1 MKLEIIAHAP
11 RMTIVLAGRLNADT
25 APSLEAVLDQQLQEI
40 TELVFDVDGLEY
52 VSSVGLRVFLL
63 AQQKMKAAHGTLLL
77 KNVGQPIA
85 EILEVTGLERI
96 LHFERKHRELSMEGL
111 KMIAKGANGECYK
124 VDEETVVKLY
134 FDFVDKGCAEREKA
148 LATKAFV
155 AGVPTALSFDVVQ
168 CGTRTGVM
176 YEMLKAD
183 TLALYMEK
191 NLERLNDVVAMYVRF
206 CKQIHAIAGDTNNF
220 PDAVTLA
227 CGYVDACEFFND
239 RQRAFLKERLMR
251 TERPGT
257 LIHWDLHPGNI
268 MMQGDSLCLID
279 MGDMA
284 VGTPYFDLG
293 QIKQVLHYYA
303 GLGLCHKFI
312 GLGDAN
318 AMRVWQMF
326 VAGYFD
332 NPEPDALKA
341 IEADIDFYRAIKNVY
356 LYLCS
361 SGGETMRARRK
372 DFIFQML
379 PKEFADLK

>member
-1 MKLEIIAHAP
+1 MKLETIVHAP
-11 RMTIVLAGRLNADT
+11 RMTITLAGQLDVNA
-25 APSLEAVLDQQLQEI
+25 APALEAVLDQQLHNI
-40 TELVFDVDGLEY
+40 TELVLDVDGLDH
-52 VSSVGLRVFLL
+52 VSSVGLRVFLH
-63 AQQKMKAAHGTLLL
+63 AQQKMKAAHGSLLM

-85 EILEVTGLERI
+85 DILEVTGLDRI
-96 LHFERKHRELSMEGL
+96 LHFERKHRQLSVAGL
-111 KMIAKGANGECYK
+111 QMIAKGANGECYK

-134 FDFVDKGCAEREKA
+134 FDFVDKECAEREKEI
-148 LATKAFV
+148 ATEAFV

-168 CGTRTGVM
+168 CGTRMGVM

-191 NLERLNDVVAMYVRF
+191 NVERLDEVVAMYVRF
-206 CKQIHAIAGDTNNF
+206 CKQIHAIPSDTSSF

-227 CGYVDACEFFND
+227 CGYVDACDFFND
-239 RQRAFLKERLMR
+239 RQRTFLKERLMR
-251 TERPGT
+251 TERHGT

-293 QIKQVLHYYA
+293 QIKHVLHYCA
-303 GLGLCHKFI
+303 GLGLCHKFT
-312 GLGDAN
+312 GLGDTN

-332 NPEPDALKA
+332 NPNPDALKV
-341 IEADIDFYRAIKNVY
+341 IEADIDFYRSIKNVY
-356 LYLCS
+356 LYLCG

-372 DFIFQML
+372 DFIFQTL
-379 PKEFADLK
+379 PKEFAELR

>member
-1 MKLEIIAHAP
+1 MKLEILVHAQ
-11 RMTIVLAGRLNADT
+11 RMTITLAGQLDVNA
-25 APSLEAVLDQQLQEI
+25 APALEAVLDKQLQNI
-40 TELVFDVDGLEY
+40 TELVLDVDGLEY
-52 VSSVGLRVFLL
+52 VSSVGLRVILH
-63 AQQKMKAAHGTLLL
+63 AQQKMKAAHGNLLV
-77 KNVGQPIA
+77 KNVSQPIA
-85 EILEVTGLERI
+85 DILEMSGLDRV
-96 LHFERKHRELSMEGL
+96 LHFQRKHRQLSVAGL
-111 KMIAKGANGECYK
+111 QMIAKGANGECYK
-124 VDEETVVKLY
+124 VNEDTVVKLY
-134 FDFVDKGCAEREKA
+134 FDFVDDGCAEREKE

-155 AGVPTALSFDVVQ
+155 AGVPTALSFEVVQ
-168 CGTRTGVM
+168 CGTRNGVM

-191 NLERLNDVVAMYVRF
+191 NIERLDEVVAMYVRF
-206 CKQIHAIAGDTNNF
+206 CKQIHAIAGDTSSF

-239 RQRAFLKERLMR
+239 GQRAFMKERLMR
-251 TERPGT
+251 TERCGT
-257 LIHWDLHPGNI
+257 LIHWDMHPGNI

-303 GLGLCHKFI
+303 SLGLCHKFI

-326 VAGYFD
+326 VVGYFD
-332 NPEPDALKA
+332 NPDPDALKA

-356 LYLCS
+356 LYLCG

-372 DFIFQML
+372 DFIFQMM
-379 PKEFADLK
+379 PKDFAELK

>member
-1 MKLEIIAHAP
+1 
-11 RMTIVLAGRLNADT
+11 
-25 APSLEAVLDQQLQEI
+25 
-40 TELVFDVDGLEY
+40 
-52 VSSVGLRVFLL
+52 
-63 AQQKMKAAHGTLLL
+63 
-77 KNVGQPIA
+77 
-85 EILEVTGLERI
+85 
-96 LHFERKHRELSMEGL
+96 
-111 KMIAKGANGECYK
+111 
-124 VDEETVVKLY
+124 
-134 FDFVDKGCAEREKA
+134 
-148 LATKAFV
+148 
-155 AGVPTALSFDVVQ
+155 
-168 CGTRTGVM
+168 
-176 YEMLKAD
+176 
-183 TLALYMEK
+183 
-191 NLERLNDVVAMYVRF
+191 
-206 CKQIHAIAGDTNNF
+206 
-220 PDAVTLA
+220 
-227 CGYVDACEFFND
+227 
-239 RQRAFLKERLMR
+239 
-251 TERPGT
+251 
-257 LIHWDLHPGNI
+257 
-268 MMQGDSLCLID
+268 LCLID